1 MSAAPIQS
9 SIACPGCEQPM
20 RALVLERRAIGT
32 VTVDLCGGCQAL
44 WFDAFESIQRTP
56 GATLELFRA
65 IHAAGV
71 GERRALPARMRCPR
85 CGESLQLT
93 HDLQRSTHFSYH
105 RCPYGHGRFTPFF
118 QFLREKNFVRPLAPD
133 ELARLKQAVRIV
145 RCSGCGA
152 PIDLATMTAC
162 AYCHAPIAILDPDA
176 VAKTLAE
183 LAAAQPK
190 PAIVDVD
197 SLALQFAAAQR
208 ADAARQRASGEASYD
223 LMGAGFEALFMLWQR

>member
-1 MSAAPIQS
+1 
-9 SIACPGCEQPM
+9 M

-133 ELARLKQAVRIV
+133 ELARL
-145 RCSGCGA
+145 
-152 PIDLATMTAC
+152 TAC